1 MRHKLFLLAAAIVAT
16 APAAAFAQSASQQS
30 TIALEANVDQACV
43 LGNPSVAELSLGD
56 LTGPDGRIAAAL
68 AGASPAGVAT
78 IDVAWCNAPSTL
90 SLDAAPLSLDVVPGY
105 ATPTGF
111 SRLITY
117 DATLTGW
124 PASLVDR
131 PVVGDA
137 AKTTQA
143 AAAHAA
149 SALELSI
156 SRLEALNAAGSGANS
171 TAVIEAGTY
180 TGAIVIGITVQ

>member
-1 MRHKLFLLAAAIVAT
+1 MTRIIFAVSAIALMGLPMAAH
-16 APAAAFAQSASQQS
+16 AQSASSTVTISGEVEQACTLGAPSAAELNLGDITGADGRLAPGLAQS
-30 TIALEANVDQACV
+30 TTIA
-43 LGNPSVAELSLGD
+43 
-56 LTGPDGRIAAAL
+56 
-68 AGASPAGVAT
+68 
-78 IDVAWCNAPSTL
+78 VAWCNTPSEMTL
-90 SLDAAPLSLDVVPGY
+90 AAEPLSLVTPPGY
-105 ATPTGF
+105 TTPTGF

-149 SALELSI
+149 SELELSI